1 MSKENLM
8 YATVVLWLPTI
19 MLSMSPDL
27 SPELLDLLT
36 HLKSLTLLSVIGAIV
51 IWLWRLLWPPYKPL
65 IVEEQNDGVLEL
77 QPRLAPHPIYG
88 LVGFVD
94 VDGKTREVAIN
105 PLLWPSFRLGGI
117 PNIVDTTQE
126 SLVPS
131 SPTFILD
138 SNNDPGCQ
146 VFLSNGKS
154 IVGSGSRV
162 KYNGATC
169 LLTAAHV
176 WNGRSENLYVIKRGK
191 MIKVEPNW
199 KIVRGASHDD
209 LDFMLIDVPQ
219 AVWSELHVQAAP
231 MLPLTRATQVSIT
244 GGDVST
250 KLIVSYGEAV
260 IDPKRPHII
269 HHKCSTAPRWSG
281 APIMSKGS
289 IVGVHLG
296 TAKPEVNRG
305 CNVAL
310 LLSCKQETYYEGFN
324 YHELELEDM
333 DETEM
338 QYMTEYRDIA
348 TGDTVVLAPRG
359 YSTRDLL
366 EIEKSFKM
374 PRWSAYEDETPE
386 EFYDANRDVFQ
397 FMETDQ
403 EHLNCRRAGVAKHS
417 PPSTTSPVTS
427 GHLVELMKTV
437 ECLYARSDAQ
447 IASLT
452 QQVTNLAS
460 EFKELSRS
468 SPNCAA
474 STGPKEDGK
483 PNSTPS
489 SSKPAASNP
498 PKHQKPSPNQSTN
511 SQSSTP
517 GQGPTTASRRR
528 NGRSKRSPPKSG
540 RS

>member
-1 MSKENLM
+1 MGQQ
-8 YATVVLWLPTI
+8 A
-19 MLSMSPDL
+19 DQ
-27 SPELLDLLT
+27 
-36 HLKSLTLLSVIGAIV
+36 LSVIGAIV
-51 IWLWRLLWPPYKPL
+51 IWLWKLLWPPYKPL
-65 IVEEQNDGVLEL
+65 IVDEENDGVLEL

-94 VDGKTREVAIN
+94 IDGKTREVAIN
-105 PLLWPSFRLGGI
+105 PLLWPSFRLGSM
-117 PNIVDTTQE
+117 PNMVDTTQE

-131 SPTFILD
+131 SPTFVLD
-138 SNNDPGCQ
+138 SNNDPACQ

-162 KYNGATC
+162 KYNGATF

-176 WNGRSENLYVIKRGK
+176 WNGRSENLFVIKRGK
-191 MIKVEPNW
+191 MIKVEPSW

-209 LDFMLIDVPQ
+209 LDFVLVEVPQ
-219 AVWSELHVQAAP
+219 AVWSELHVQAAA
-231 MLPLTRATQVSIT
+231 MLPLTRATQVSIA

-250 KLIVSYGEAV
+250 KLIVSFGEAN

-281 APIMSKGS
+281 APIMAKGS
-289 IVGVHLG
+289 VVGVHLG
-296 TAKPEVNRG
+296 TAKPELNRG
-305 CNVAL
+305 SNVAL

-324 YHELELEDM
+324 YHELEMEDM
-333 DETEM
+333 DEAEM
-338 QYMTEYRDIA
+338 GYMTEYRDIS

-359 YSTRDLL
+359 YSTRSLL
-366 EIEKSFKM
+366 EIEKSFKA

-386 EFYDANRDVFQ
+386 EFYDANKDIFQ
-397 FMETDQ
+397 YMETDH
-403 EHLNCRRAGVAKHS
+403 EHLNCQRAGVAKHS
-417 PPSTTSPVTS
+417 PPSTVSPVTN

-447 IASLT
+447 IVSLA
-452 QQVTNLAS
+452 QQVTSLAS
-460 EFKELSRS
+460 EFKEFSKSSLSS
-468 SPNCAA
+468 KA

-483 PNSTPS
+483 PSLTPS
-489 SSKPAASNP
+489 SSKPGASNP
-498 PKHQKPSPNQSTN
+498 PKPPKASPNPSTN

-517 GQGPTTASRRR
+517 KHGPTTASRRR

-540 RS
+540 SS

>member
-1 MSKENLM
+1 M
-8 YATVVLWLPTI
+8 
-19 MLSMSPDL
+19 
-27 SPELLDLLT
+27 
-36 HLKSLTLLSVIGAIV
+36 
-51 IWLWRLLWPPYKPL
+51 
-65 IVEEQNDGVLEL
+65 
-77 QPRLAPHPIYG
+77 
-88 LVGFVD
+88 
-94 VDGKTREVAIN
+94 
-105 PLLWPSFRLGGI
+105 
-117 PNIVDTTQE
+117 
-126 SLVPS
+126 
-131 SPTFILD
+131 
-138 SNNDPGCQ
+138 
-146 VFLSNGKS
+146 
-154 IVGSGSRV
+154 GSGSRV
-162 KYNGATC
+162 KYNGATY

-191 MIKVEPNW
+191 MIKVESNW

-231 MLPLTRATQVSIT
+231 MLPLTRNTQVSIT

-260 IDPKRPHII
+260 IDPKRPHVI

-289 IVGVHLG
+289 IVGIHLG

-324 YHELELEDM
+324 YHELEIEDM
-333 DETEM
+333 DEKEM
-338 QYMTEYRDIA
+338 EYMTEYQDLA
-348 TGDTVVLAPRG
+348 SGDTVVLAPRG
-359 YSTRDLL
+359 YSTRSWQ
-366 EIEKSFKM
+366 EIEASLKG
-374 PRWSAYEDETPE
+374 PRWSAYEDETAD

-417 PPSTTSPVTS
+417 PPSTASPVTN

-468 SPNCAA
+468 SPSCVA
-474 STGPKEDGK
+474 STGQKEDGK

-489 SSKPAASNP
+489 SSKPAASNQ
-498 PKHQKPSPNQSTN
+498 PKPHKPSPNQLIS